1 MDVIIHEA
9 VGIDFTFAL
18 SAVSC
23 ESIEESF
30 IIIISRKDVLLVD
43 ASCYN
48 VVNSSTAFNSGCSGH
63 KQLPFNQDYIII
75 S

>member
-1 MDVIIHEA
+1 MIIHEA
-9 VGIDFTFAL
+9 VGIDFTRAFSTV
-18 SAVSC
+18 SA
-23 ESIEESF
+23 EGIDKSF

-48 VVNSSTAFNSGCSGH
+48 VVNSSTAFNTGCSGH